1 MKITYTPPTE
11 EDRATMTSGKI
22 TIEMEPLELL
32 QREITAAL
40 EKLLADP
47 RPLIVGTDG
56 KMHYQGTERVDFK

>member
-22 TIEMEPLELL
+22 TIEMEPMEWL

-40 EKLLADP
+40 EKLLTDP
-47 RPLIVGTDG
+47 RPLIVGADG
-56 KMHYQGTERVDFK
+56 TWRYQGTERTDFK